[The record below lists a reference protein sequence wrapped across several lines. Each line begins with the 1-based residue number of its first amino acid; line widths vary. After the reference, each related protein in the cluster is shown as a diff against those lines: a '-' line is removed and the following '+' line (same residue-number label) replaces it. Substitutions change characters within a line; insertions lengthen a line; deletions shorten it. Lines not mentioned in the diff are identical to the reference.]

1 MDEEKLKDY
10 KIPDFLKNP
19 RPLPPEVKKRIQRER
34 KLEEQYWGM
43 FPDSEINMHCIS
55 EGLCLDEAGW
65 KRFYDNMSDCIEKKQ
80 KLEDLY
86 PEWDIWDPD
95 SDDEV

>member
-1 MDEEKLKDY
+1 MDEENLKNY

-65 KRFYDNMSDCIEKKQ
+65 KRFYDNMADCIEKKQ